1 MKQRSW
7 LAILLSFAGPCRGKL
22 VLSVI
27 CAIISVVGGF
37 VPYLGVY
44 EILRLFIHQSASG
57 TELLRWAGVCLAGYT
72 VKVAFYAFSTICIF
86 YTSDAADDLL
96 CLDLRRRRTN
106 RKIAYIVRRQ
116 LISKTIIDEAE

>member
-44 EILRLFIHQSASG
+44 EIPVSYTHLDVYKRQILYGEDG
-57 TELLRWAGVCLAGYT
+57 TSLSQR
-72 VKVAFYAFSTICIF
+72 
-86 YTSDAADDLL
+86 
-96 CLDLRRRRTN
+96 
-106 RKIAYIVRRQ
+106 
-116 LISKTIIDEAE
+116 

>member
-1 MKQRSW
+1 MSHHALFFERSGFVKQRSW

-57 TELLRWAGVCLAGYT
+57 TELLRWAGVCLAG
-72 VKVAFYAFSTICIF
+72 
-86 YTSDAADDLL
+86 
-96 CLDLRRRRTN
+96 
-106 RKIAYIVRRQ
+106 
-116 LISKTIIDEAE
+116 